1 VDDPEIV
8 PAADDSPVPTPYARR
23 MSASLS
29 TSWLGARLGSDPRA
43 LDAARREGRLLGV
56 RAGGDYTFPAW
67 QFGRDG
73 NVLPGLPRVISAA
86 RSVGI
91 SDERLGSLLQ
101 ARSGLGS
108 GRVLADALRDGN
120 VDHVLSVVY
129 AAA

>member
-1 VDDPEIV
+1 MQ
-8 PAADDSPVPTPYARR
+8 R
-23 MSASLS
+23 SLS
-29 TSWLGARLGSDPRA
+29 TSWLGARLGRDPQA

-56 RAGGDYTFPAW
+56 RTDGGYTFPAW

-73 NVLPGLPRVISAA
+73 NVLPALPRVISAA
-86 RSVGI
+86 RSVGL

-108 GRVLADALRDGN
+108 GRVLADSLRDGN
-120 VDHVLSVVY
+120 VEHVLSVVH

>member
-1 VDDPEIV
+1 
-8 PAADDSPVPTPYARR
+8 
-23 MSASLS
+23 MHGSLS
-29 TSWLGARLGSDPRA
+29 TSWLGARLGSDPHA

-56 RAGGDYTFPAW
+56 RAEGGYTFPAW

-73 NVLPGLPRVISAA
+73 NVLPGLPRVITAA

-101 ARSGLGS
+101 ARCGGLRS
-108 GRVLADALRDGN
+108 DRVLADALRDGN
-120 VDHVLSVVY
+120 IEHVLSVVH

>member
-1 VDDPEIV
+1 MARRPARER
-8 PAADDSPVPTPYARR
+8 PAARSTRRAAKAACSGSAPT
-23 MSASLS
+23 S
-29 TSWLGARLGSDPRA
+29 G
-43 LDAARREGRLLGV
+43 
-56 RAGGDYTFPAW
+56 YTFPAW

-73 NVLPGLPRVISAA
+73 NVLPALPRVISAA

>member
-1 VDDPEIV
+1 
-8 PAADDSPVPTPYARR
+8 
-23 MSASLS
+23 
-29 TSWLGARLGSDPRA
+29 
-43 LDAARREGRLLGV
+43 
-56 RAGGDYTFPAW
+56 
-67 QFGRDG
+67 
-73 NVLPGLPRVISAA
+73 VISAA

>member
-1 VDDPEIV
+1 MQ
-8 PAADDSPVPTPYARR
+8 T
-23 MSASLS
+23 SLS
-29 TSWLGARLGSDPRA
+29 TSWLGARLGRDPRA

-56 RAGGDYTFPAW
+56 RADDGYTFPAW

-73 NVLPGLPRVISAA
+73 NVLPALPRVISAA
-86 RSVGI
+86 RSVGL

-108 GRVLADALRDGN
+108 GRILADALRDGN
-120 VDHVLSVVY
+120 VEHVLSVVH

>member
-1 VDDPEIV
+1 
-8 PAADDSPVPTPYARR
+8 
-23 MSASLS
+23 MHGSLS

-43 LDAARREGRLLGV
+43 LDAARREGRLLGI
-56 RAGGDYTFPAW
+56 RTDDGYTVPAW

-73 NVLPGLPRVISAA
+73 NVLPALPRVISAA

>member
-1 VDDPEIV
+1 MARRAPRER
-8 PAADDSPVPTPYARR
+8 PAARSTQRAAKAACSGSAPTD
-23 MSASLS
+23 
-29 TSWLGARLGSDPRA
+29 G
-43 LDAARREGRLLGV
+43 
-56 RAGGDYTFPAW
+56 YTFPAW

-73 NVLPGLPRVISAA
+73 NVLPALPRVISAA
-86 RSVGI
+86 RSVGM